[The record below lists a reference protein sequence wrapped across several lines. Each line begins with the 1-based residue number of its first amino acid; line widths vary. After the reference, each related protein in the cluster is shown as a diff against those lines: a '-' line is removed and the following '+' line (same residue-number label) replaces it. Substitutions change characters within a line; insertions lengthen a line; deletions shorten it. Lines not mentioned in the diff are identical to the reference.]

1 MILKK
6 IAQWIKEKLM
16 ITVYKQ
22 GGAQIST
29 ENMRTVSEQMAA
41 AGASAEELAKS
52 MTAMAAAC
60 IQATEEPRQ
69 KEPENRV
76 VHDRM
81 MTNNWRKMHGI
92 PMIRR
97 QPARRAKRKQ
107 KRR

>member
-22 GGAQIST
+22 GGVQIST
-29 ENMRTVSEQMAA
+29 ENMKTVSEQMAA
-41 AGASAEELAKS
+41 E
-52 MTAMAAAC
+52 C
-60 IQATEEPRQ
+60 IQATEEPHQ
-69 KEPENRV
+69 IEPESRA